1 MLNKLICTW
10 FSKYAELKLSVRGY
24 YIKTRIFNKFCATYF
39 EDRQHIFI
47 YACCRKNTSR
57 LLHQILRW
65 WKLLSQL
72 WTFKIW
78 YRISLLKIPKKMKR
92 FKKNL
97 ELLLLRTSNYVTS
110 FQVIYWKMHD
120 SDKIEYLNKTFDVD
134 RKQQD

>member
-1 MLNKLICTW
+1 MQKTLNWVLEVITKKKS
-10 FSKYAELKLSVRGY
+10 FFLKSSA
-24 YIKTRIFNKFCATYF
+24 IYF

-57 LLHQILRW
+57 LHQILRW

-78 YRISLLKIPKKMKR
+78 YRINLLKVPKRMKK

-97 ELLLLRTSNYVTS
+97 AKLFWTCGIKNKQLYDEFPSDLLKNTWLWQASKWSIEKCMIVTKLS
-110 FQVIYWKMHD
+110 ISTKKLM
-120 SDKIEYLNKTFDVD
+120 
-134 RKQQD
+134 